1 MLNHLPPPQAARAG
15 LVSTCLLVA
24 VHAQPV
30 LHCTSGVQG
39 GLGSS
44 RGNASPQGLLS
55 HPSDGAAPPRGG
67 LAGGGL
73 GRADV
78 GARMLSVETP
88 CWPAHTFAVNYPA
101 GSSSAMYCDDMRH
114 LRQAACSHC
123 QTLHSGILCIMMN
136 PQSTP
141 ATPSEPAG
149 TRVSIAPVMQPVLP
163 LCIA

>member
-1 MLNHLPPPQAARAG
+1 MLKHLPPTQAARAG
-15 LVSTCLLVA
+15 LVSTCLLAA

-55 HPSDGAAPPRGG
+55 HPSDGAAPPREG

-78 GARMLSVETP
+78 GSGSLMSTSSMREDSLIGQGSGAPE
-88 CWPAHTFAVNYPA
+88 A
-101 GSSSAMYCDDMRH
+101 GAEGASREQ
-114 LRQAACSHC
+114 R
-123 QTLHSGILCIMMN
+123 
-136 PQSTP
+136 PK
-141 ATPSEPAG
+141 
-149 TRVSIAPVMQPVLP
+149 RVST
-163 LCIA
+163 